1 MKRLKNMI
9 WVLLG
14 MAASMV
20 LWACGEEEVI
30 HYIGPH
36 PFVFYVEDEDGNDI
50 LIDRLNCEMITNDL
64 VPSRPYSHAIVEDR
78 CSILDGNIKHDD
90 ECIMIYKYPDG
101 REFAEIDPI
110 ITYTKF
116 WIRLFDDDAE
126 EIVFEAKDP
135 KVDFYKIT
143 WMFKG
148 RSIKRGAID
157 NLGILN
163 VPIATLVR
171 HDDGTYTLK
180 E

>member
-1 MKRLKNMI
+1 MKRLKHLL

-14 MAASMV
+14 VAASIT
-20 LWACGEEEVI
+20 LWACGEEQYAI
-30 HYIGPH
+30 DDNGPH

-64 VPSRPYSHAIVEDR
+64 VISKPYSIAIVEGR
-78 CSILDGNIKHDD
+78 CSIVDGELTHDD
-90 ECIMIYKYPDG
+90 EWIVIYKYPDG
-101 REFAEIDPI
+101 REYAEIDPI
-110 ITYTKF
+110 VTYTKF

-148 RSIKRGAID
+148 KNVKKIKSD
-157 NLGILN
+157 GIN
-163 VPIATLVR
+163 VPVATLVR
-171 HDDGTYTLK
+171 HNDGTYTLK

>member
-14 MAASMV
+14 VAVSMT
-20 LWACGEEEVI
+20 LWSCGEEEVI

-36 PFVFYVEDEDGNDI
+36 PFIFCVEDEAGNDI

-64 VPSRPYSHAIVEDR
+64 VPSKPYSCAIIEGI
-78 CSILDGNIKHDD
+78 CSIIDGDHTHDD
-90 ECIMIYKYPDG
+90 VSILIFKYSDE
-101 REFAEIDPI
+101 REYAEIDPLW
-110 ITYTKF
+110 TYTKF
-116 WIRLFDDDAE
+116 WIRLFDDDTE

-135 KVDFYKIT
+135 KVDFYEIT

-148 RSIKRGAID
+148 QNVKKIKRD
-157 NLGILN
+157 GIN
-163 VPIATLVR
+163 VPVATLVR

>member
-1 MKRLKNMI
+1 MKGLKHML

-14 MAASMV
+14 VVASMT
-20 LWACGEEEVI
+20 LCACGEEDYLI
-30 HYIGPH
+30 NNSPH
-36 PFVFYVEDEDGNDI
+36 PFIIYVEDEDGNDI
-50 LIDRLNCEMITNDL
+50 LIDRLNDEMITNDL
-64 VPSRPYSHAIVEDR
+64 VISKPYSIAIVEGR
-78 CSILDGNIKHDD
+78 CSIVDGELTHDN
-90 ECIMIYKYPDG
+90 EWIIIYKYPDG

-110 ITYTKF
+110 VTYTKF

-148 RSIKRGAID
+148 KNVKKIESD
-157 NLGILN
+157 GIN

-171 HDDGTYTLK
+171 HADGTYTLK